1 MSKSKFILQ
10 LATLTLMPSMIIGQ
24 NIQVEVFNKTGYDL
38 DSVLFDQFYLGKLSN
53 DSTVILSGISEIV
66 MQGDVPLRRPFGLIE
81 GKKRPFNL
89 TPCGTKSKKVKAGS
103 YAFDIFIYETG
114 NEYRLYWKKH
124 E

>member
-53 DSTVILSGISEIV
+53 DSTVFLSGISEIV

-81 GKKRPFNL
+81 GKRRPFNL